1 MKKILEAFGEPIL
14 YGGQE
19 AFVFRTIENMNKKGL
34 KFDFLTPYYADN
46 PDYISF
52 IKSLNSTLYSFN
64 LPFNVGKN
72 RFNVV
77 NAYKKIL
84 LDNQYDVVHINS
96 GSISIL
102 ALFTLYAK
110 KAGVKKVIVHSH
122 MSGKNKNVKH
132 EVIKKIYAPIFSK
145 YADVF
150 VAPTK
155 KAAYWQFSKKI
166 FNKKGRILKNGI
178 NIQQYAYNIGT
189 REHYRNKLNISDH
202 EILIGHVGRLSPEKN
217 QIFLIKLLSY
227 FIKNNTKAKL
237 LLIGAGPQEKSI
249 RMSIKQNRLEKY
261 VQLIGNVDNVEDYL
275 QAMDLFIFPSEYE
288 GLGIASI
295 EAQDAGLPVLASTN
309 VPLDIKVTD
318 NVMFLDLNLSLKEWY
333 KQSLKLLSRK
343 YDRAENTNFL
353 KKQGYDIRNTA
364 EKLKKIYLG

>member
-1 MKKILEAFGEPIL
+1 M
-14 YGGQE
+14 
-19 AFVFRTIENMNKKGL
+19 
-34 KFDFLTPYYADN
+34 
-46 PDYISF
+46 
-52 IKSLNSTLYSFN
+52 
-64 LPFNVGKN
+64 
-72 RFNVV
+72 
-77 NAYKKIL
+77 
-84 LDNQYDVVHINS
+84 
-96 GSISIL
+96 
-102 ALFTLYAK
+102 
-110 KAGVKKVIVHSH
+110 
-122 MSGKNKNVKH
+122 
-132 EVIKKIYAPIFSK
+132 
-145 YADVF
+145 
-150 VAPTK
+150 
-155 KAAYWQFSKKI
+155 
-166 FNKKGRILKNGI
+166 KNGI